1 MRGIN
6 SEHKDHTVFFSSGC
20 IVAAYKR
27 WSFMRGCN
35 NRDLTGKNLVIEVL
49 LYLQALKD
57 FGGKTTFAVAM
68 IQTMQ
73 C

>member
-1 MRGIN
+1 MRG
-6 SEHKDHTVFFSSGC
+6 S
-20 IVAAYKR
+20 
-27 WSFMRGCN
+27 N
-35 NRDLTGKNLVIEVL
+35 NRDLTGKILVIDVL

-57 FGGKTTFAVAM
+57 FRGKITFAVAM